1 MEMEQAPQSN
11 WAALKSVYY
20 SAIFCSLGFFLVS
33 FLIPIVAYTLMR
45 VSATEVALVFS
56 MLTLGAAVF
65 SPVAGRVAKRGRR
78 RESIAFG
85 ATLRAAAYFGMTVS
99 IWMYSIQ
106 LLILNSLVW
115 GLGAAFYRVGS
126 DAEISERV
134 LRENRA
140 EAFGKREAYN
150 ATGSVVG
157 AFVGFSILYTMG
169 LDTVFLFFAI
179 MNLIGGIV
187 VISDRPP
194 LEMIQT
200 SAFSPNAR
208 KAVGMVITALVI
220 AAALDTFI
228 AALLSP
234 FVELFILHNYPEL
247 DLVVLATVYLPAGI
261 ISGALGGPL
270 GKFADKRNKVII
282 VSGAVFVGAVGM
294 LMLASVPT
302 LFPVVEQGL
311 LIIAILFT
319 IGSVTG
325 VMAYTVMSS
334 ILGTAYEGRAGEGFG
349 MFEAAMGFARFSAPL
364 VGGILWDLV
373 NPIVPFILV
382 GLSGF
387 LLIPI
392 YIHGVQQYEL
402 ALTQGKEES
411 LAKDTQEL

>member
-1 MEMEQAPQSN
+1 MVMESPPQSN

-33 FLIPIVAYTLMR
+33 FLIPIVAYTMMQ

-85 ATLRAAAYFGMTVS
+85 ATIRGIAYFGMTAS
-99 IWMYSIQ
+99 IWLNSIQ

-134 LRENRA
+134 IRENRA
-140 EAFGKREAYN
+140 EAFGRRQAYN

-157 AFVGFSILYTMG
+157 AFVGFGILYTIG
-169 LDTVFLFFAI
+169 LESVFLFFAV
-179 MNLIGGIV
+179 MNIIGGLI

-194 LEMIQT
+194 LEVLQET
-200 SAFSPNAR
+200 VFTP
-208 KAVGMVITALVI
+208 KAGKVIGVGIIALVI

-234 FVELFILHNYPEL
+234 FVELFILHTYPEL
-247 DLVVLATVYLPAGI
+247 DIFVLATVYLPAGI

-270 GKFADKRNKVII
+270 GKFADKRNKVTI
-282 VSGAVFVGAVGM
+282 VSLAVFVGAVSM
-294 LMLASVPT
+294 LMLAFVPT
-302 LFPVVEQGL
+302 LFPIVDQGL
-311 LIIAILFT
+311 LVIAILFT

-334 ILGTAYEGRAGEGFG
+334 VLGTAYEGRAGEGFG

-373 NPIVPFILV
+373 NPMVPFIFV

-392 YIHGVQQYEL
+392 YIHGMRQYERAL
-402 ALTQGKEES
+402 AQGNEEDT
-411 LAKDTQEL
+411 AEDTQEL